1 MANEKEQLD
10 DKELEK
16 INGGYNHSVVGDGSG
31 KSFFKCDFCGE
42 TFDDKK
48 NYNNHMKKLH
58 KIK

>member
-1 MANEKEQLD
+1 MANEKEQLND
-10 DKELEK
+10 EELKK
-16 INGGYNHSVVGDGSG
+16 INGGLSHSVQGDGSG

>member
-16 INGGYNHSVVGDGSG
+16 INGGYNHSVVGNGSG

-42 TFDDKK
+42 VFDDKK
-48 NYNNHMKKLH
+48 DSNNHMKKLH